1 LHFQD
6 TFDTRKGRQEKTP
19 AMGEEEQ
26 QGNSHGRKAAT
37 KKKYA
42 VGCSIIG
49 SVISI
54 LMGYGI
60 YISLS

>member
-1 LHFQD
+1 LQFQD
-6 TFDTRKGRQEKTP
+6 TFDTRKGRQEKRP
-19 AMGEEEQ
+19 AMGEEDQ
-26 QGNSHGRKAAT
+26 QGKSHGTGKAAT

-42 VGCSIIG
+42 VACSIIG

-60 YISLS
+60 SLS

>member
-1 LHFQD
+1 
-6 TFDTRKGRQEKTP
+6 
-19 AMGEEEQ
+19 MGEEDQ
-26 QGNSHGRKAAT
+26 QGKSHGTGKAAT

-42 VGCSIIG
+42 VACSIIG